1 MWKSWWDTYGGRAS
15 GVAAGLFFGLI
26 YLISGFWDMLFIALL
41 VGIGFWV
48 GKHKDDNRG
57 PLLPWDRL
65 TDWVT
70 DRWPWSR

>member
-1 MWKSWWDTYGGRAS
+1 MWKSWWESYGGRAS
-15 GVAAGLFFGLI
+15 GLAAGLFFGI
-26 YLISGFWDMLFIALL
+26 VYLISGFWDMLFVALL
-41 VGIGFWV
+41 VGIGFWI
-48 GKHKDDNRG
+48 GKHKDENRG

>member
-1 MWKSWWDTYGGRAS
+1 MWKSWWESYGGRAV

-26 YLISGFWDMLFIALL
+26 YLIVGFWDMLFIALL
-41 VGIGFWV
+41 IGIGFWI
-48 GKHKDDNRG
+48 GKQRDDNRG

>member
-1 MWKSWWDTYGGRAS
+1 MWKTWWDTCGGRAS

-26 YLISGFWDMLFIALL
+26 YLISGFWDMLFVALL
-41 VGIGFWV
+41 VGVGFWA
-48 GKHKDDNRG
+48 GKQKDDKRG
-57 PLLPWDRL
+57 PIVPWDRL